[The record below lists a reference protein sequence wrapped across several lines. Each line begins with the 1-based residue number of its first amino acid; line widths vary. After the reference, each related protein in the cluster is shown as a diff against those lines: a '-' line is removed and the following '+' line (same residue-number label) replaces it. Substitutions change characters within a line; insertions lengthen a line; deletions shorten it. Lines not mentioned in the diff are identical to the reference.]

1 MYQLDS
7 LRTEKQFFVS
17 IIWFLGLFF
26 HLEDPVFAICHLQRV
41 PGQAT
46 FAMMQ
51 HEMESQIH
59 YLEQV
64 AYSSVLRAFKAQSD
78 ALSWEKE
85 GLITELRKEL
95 RVSDDEHRELLSKVN
110 TDDIIIRIR
119 EWRTS
124 GGTRSAMLNIPQSI
138 HDPIS
143 LSPTVSASRKRQKT
157 SMPLSLPTQSFPGL
171 GAGIQ
176 TPKPSP
182 RYPLMGRTPRGMLP
196 NHASSAIPIANEATD
211 VGTRDQL
218 IGRKLRTRWP
228 DDNNFYEAVI
238 VDYNTVQGRH
248 ALLYNKNTP
257 QESFEW
263 VNLKEIPPEDIQWIG
278 EDPGSHQVSH
288 GGQGHGFGNQVSH
301 GVRRGRGNPKDQSR
315 KGYPPLQNGDI
326 KASDE
331 IEILHTDTLIKEV
344 EKVFD
349 ASHPDLLEIEKA
361 KKMLKEHERA
371 LIDVIA
377 KLADASDSDSGGDA
391 RFMHGHGQGMDG
403 VGGGGRYG
411 SGNQYGRSD
420 GTAAMG
426 RGSITAA
433 AAGSDNQAEEYV
445 DII

>member
-1 MYQLDS
+1 
-7 LRTEKQFFVS
+7 
-17 IIWFLGLFF
+17 
-26 HLEDPVFAICHLQRV
+26 
-41 PGQAT
+41 
-46 FAMMQ
+46 MMQ

-124 GGTRSAMLNIPQSI
+124 GGTRSAMINIPQSI
-138 HDPIS
+138 HDPIP
-143 LSPTVSASRKRQKT
+143 LSPTVSGSRKRQKT

-171 GAGIQ
+171 GSGIQ

-196 NHASSAIPIANEATD
+196 NHGSAVVPFANEASD
-211 VGTRDQL
+211 VGAKDPL
-218 IGRKLRTRWP
+218 IGKKLRTRWP

-238 VDYNTVQGRH
+238 VDYNASQGRH

-263 VNLKEIPPEDIQWIG
+263 VSLKEIPPEDIQWIG
-278 EDPGSHQVSH
+278 EDSGYHQVNH
-288 GGQGHGFGNQVSH
+288 GGPHGYSNQVGHGV
-301 GVRRGRGNPKDQSR
+301 GRGSRGNSREQSR
-315 KGYPPLQNGDI
+315 KGYPPPLQNGDHM
-326 KASDE
+326 KVSDE

-349 ASHPDLLEIEKA
+349 ATHPDLLEIEKA
-361 KKMLKEHERA
+361 KKMLREHERA

-377 KLADASDSDSGGDA
+377 KLAEASDSDSGGDQ
-391 RFMHGHGQGMDG
+391 RFMCGQAMDG
-403 VGGGGRYG
+403 EVGARSLIQYGSNQYDTGIGGR
-411 SGNQYGRSD
+411 
-420 GTAAMG
+420 GT
-426 RGSITAA
+426 
-433 AAGSDNQAEEYV
+433 DNQAEEYV
-445 DII
+445 EII

>member
-1 MYQLDS
+1 MCF
-7 LRTEKQFFVS
+7 T
-17 IIWFLGLFF
+17 
-26 HLEDPVFAICHLQRV
+26 
-41 PGQAT
+41 
-46 FAMMQ
+46 MMQ

-124 GGTRSAMLNIPQSI
+124 GGTRATMLNIPQSI

-157 SMPLSLPTQSFPGL
+157 NLPLSLPTQSFPPL
-171 GAGIQ
+171 GSGIQ

-182 RYPLMGRTPRGMLP
+182 RYPLVGRTPRGMLSNHGSSTIGLP
-196 NHASSAIPIANEATD
+196 NESSEVV
-211 VGTRDQL
+211 VGSTRDQL

-238 VDYNTVQGRH
+238 VEYNPVQGRH

-288 GGQGHGFGNQVSH
+288 GGGPGHGHGFG
-301 GVRRGRGNPKDQSR
+301 RGRGNSKDQNR
-315 KGYPPLQNGDI
+315 KGYPPPSQNGDT
-326 KASDE
+326 KTSDE

-349 ASHPDLLEIEKA
+349 ASHPDLLQIEKA

-371 LIDVIA
+371 LMDVIA
-377 KLADASDSDSGGDA
+377 KLADASDSDSGGDE
-391 RFMHGHGQGMDG
+391 RFM
-403 VGGGGRYG
+403 
-411 SGNQYGRSD
+411 YGRSD
-420 GTAAMG
+420 GPGMPP
-426 RGSITAA
+426 RGSIT
-433 AAGSDNQAEEYV
+433 DNQAEEYV

>member
-1 MYQLDS
+1 
-7 LRTEKQFFVS
+7 
-17 IIWFLGLFF
+17 
-26 HLEDPVFAICHLQRV
+26 
-41 PGQAT
+41 
-46 FAMMQ
+46 MMQ

-119 EWRTS
+119 EWRNS
-124 GGTRSAMLNIPQSI
+124 GGTRSAMISIPQSI
-138 HDPIS
+138 HDPIP
-143 LSPTVSASRKRQKT
+143 LSPTVSGSRKRQKT

-171 GAGIQ
+171 GGGIQ

-182 RYPLMGRTPRGMLP
+182 RYPLVGRTPRAMLS
-196 NHASSAIPIANEATD
+196 NHGSAIVPFANEASE
-211 VGTRDQL
+211 VGSKDQL
-218 IGRKLRTRWP
+218 IGKKLRTRWP

-238 VDYNTVQGRH
+238 VDYNAVQGRH

-263 VNLKEIPPEDIQWIG
+263 VSLKEIPPEDIQWIG
-278 EDPGSHQVSH
+278 EDPSYHQVSH
-288 GGQGHGFGNQVSH
+288 GGSHGYNNQVSH
-301 GVRRGRGNPKDQSR
+301 GGGRSRGNSKEQSR
-315 KGYPPLQNGDI
+315 IGYPTPMQNGDHM

-349 ASHPDLLEIEKA
+349 ATHPDLLEIERA
-361 KKMLKEHERA
+361 KKMLREHERA

-377 KLADASDSDSGGDA
+377 KLADASDSDSGGDQ
-391 RFMHGHGQGMDG
+391 RFMRGQAMDG
-403 VGGGGRYG
+403 EVG
-411 SGNQYGRSD
+411 
-420 GTAAMG
+420 
-426 RGSITAA
+426 
-433 AAGSDNQAEEYV
+433 AGV
-445 DII
+445 

>member
-1 MYQLDS
+1 
-7 LRTEKQFFVS
+7 
-17 IIWFLGLFF
+17 
-26 HLEDPVFAICHLQRV
+26 
-41 PGQAT
+41 
-46 FAMMQ
+46 MMQ

-124 GGTRSAMLNIPQSI
+124 GGTRTAMLNIPQSI

-157 SMPLSLPTQSFPGL
+157 NLPLSLPTQSFPGL
-171 GAGIQ
+171 GSGIQ

-182 RYPLMGRTPRGMLP
+182 RYPLVGRTPRGMLSNHGSSTIALP
-196 NHASSAIPIANEATD
+196 NETSD
-211 VGTRDQL
+211 VGTTRDQL

-238 VDYNTVQGRH
+238 VDYNPVQGRH

-278 EDPGSHQVSH
+278 EEVGSH
-288 GGQGHGFGNQVSH
+288 QGHGFG
-301 GVRRGRGNPKDQSR
+301 RGSRGNAKEHSR
-315 KGYPPLQNGDI
+315 KGYHPPPLQNGDA

-377 KLADASDSDSGGDA
+377 KLADASDSDSGGDQ
-391 RFMHGHGQGMDG
+391 RFM
-403 VGGGGRYG
+403 
-411 SGNQYGRSD
+411 YGRSD
-420 GTAAMG
+420 GSGMG
-426 RGSITAA
+426 RGSITA
-433 AAGSDNQAEEYV
+433 GDNNQVEEYV

>member
-1 MYQLDS
+1 
-7 LRTEKQFFVS
+7 
-17 IIWFLGLFF
+17 
-26 HLEDPVFAICHLQRV
+26 
-41 PGQAT
+41 
-46 FAMMQ
+46 MML

-59 YLEQV
+59 YLEQI

-143 LSPTVSASRKRQKT
+143 ISPTVSASRKRQKT

-171 GAGIQ
+171 GSGIH

-182 RYPLMGRTPRGMLP
+182 RYPLMGRTPRGVLS
-196 NHASSAIPIANEATD
+196 NHGSSVVPLANEATD
-211 VGTRDQL
+211 VSTTTRDQL
-218 IGRKLRTRWP
+218 IGRKLKTRWP

-238 VDYNTVQGRH
+238 VDYNPLQGRH
-248 ALLYNKNTP
+248 ALVYNKNTP

-263 VNLKEIPPEDIQWIG
+263 VSLKEIPPEDIQWID
-278 EDPGSHQVSH
+278 EEPRYHQASH
-288 GGQGHGFGNQVSH
+288 GHGHGGYSNEISLSH
-301 GVRRGRGNPKDQSR
+301 GVGRGRGNTKDQPR
-315 KGYPPLQNGDI
+315 RGYPLQPNGNL
-326 KASDE
+326 KSSDE

-349 ASHPDLLEIEKA
+349 TTHPDLLEIEKA
-361 KKMLKEHERA
+361 KKMLKDHERA

-377 KLADASDSDSGGDA
+377 KLADASDSDSGGDR
-391 RFMHGHGQGMDG
+391 RFMHGQATDG
-403 VGGGGRYG
+403 EVAPRSIQYG
-411 SGNQYGRSD
+411 SIQYGRSD
-420 GTAAMG
+420 GTGMA
-426 RGSITAA
+426 RGSITAT
-433 AAGSDNQAEEYV
+433 DNQPEEYV
-445 DII
+445 DIL

>member
-1 MYQLDS
+1 
-7 LRTEKQFFVS
+7 
-17 IIWFLGLFF
+17 
-26 HLEDPVFAICHLQRV
+26 
-41 PGQAT
+41 
-46 FAMMQ
+46 MMQ

-124 GGTRSAMLNIPQSI
+124 GGTRSALINIPQSM
-138 HDPIS
+138 HDPIA

-171 GAGIQ
+171 GGGIQ

-182 RYPLMGRTPRGMLP
+182 RYPLINRTPRGIVS
-196 NHASSAIPIANEATD
+196 NHGSATVPFTNETSD
-211 VGTRDQL
+211 VGTKDQL
-218 IGRKLRTRWP
+218 IGKKLRTRWP

-238 VDYNTVQGRH
+238 VDYNPVQGRH

-263 VNLKEIPPEDIQWIG
+263 VSLKEIPPEDIQWLD
-278 EDPGSHQVSH
+278 EDSGYHQVSH
-288 GGQGHGFGNQVSH
+288 GGPHGYSNQVSH
-301 GVRRGRGNPKDQSR
+301 GTGRGRGNAKEQSR
-315 KGYPPLQNGDI
+315 KGYPPPLQNGDHM
-326 KASDE
+326 KTSDE

-349 ASHPDLLEIEKA
+349 TTHPDLLEIEKA
-361 KKMLKEHERA
+361 KKMLRDHERA

-377 KLADASDSDSGGDA
+377 KLADAYDSDSGGDQ
-391 RFMHGHGQGMDG
+391 RFTGGQAMDG
-403 VGGGGRYG
+403 EVGHRTLIPYG
-411 SGNQYGRSD
+411 SNQYATG
-420 GTAAMG
+420 MG
-426 RGSITAA
+426 MRGSMT
-433 AAGSDNQAEEYV
+433 STDNQAEEYV

>member
-1 MYQLDS
+1 
-7 LRTEKQFFVS
+7 
-17 IIWFLGLFF
+17 
-26 HLEDPVFAICHLQRV
+26 
-41 PGQAT
+41 
-46 FAMMQ
+46 MMQ

-124 GGTRSAMLNIPQSI
+124 GGTRTAMLNISQSI
-138 HDPIS
+138 HDPIPI
-143 LSPTVSASRKRQKT
+143 SPTVSASRKRQKT
-157 SMPLSLPTQSFPGL
+157 NLPLSLPTQSFPGV
-171 GAGIQ
+171 GGGIQ

-182 RYPLMGRTPRGMLP
+182 RYPLMGRTPRAMLSNHGSSTIVLP
-196 NHASSAIPIANEATD
+196 NEASD
-211 VGTRDQL
+211 VGTTRDHL

-238 VDYNTVQGRH
+238 VEYNPVQGRH

-278 EDPGSHQVSH
+278 EEQ
-288 GGQGHGFGNQVSH
+288 GGQGHGFG
-301 GVRRGRGNPKDQSR
+301 RGRGNAKEHSR
-315 KGYPPLQNGDI
+315 KVYAPPVQNGDT
-326 KASDE
+326 KSSDE

-349 ASHPDLLEIEKA
+349 TSHPDLLEIEKA

-377 KLADASDSDSGGDA
+377 KLADASDSDSGGDQ
-391 RFMHGHGQGMDG
+391 RFL
-403 VGGGGRYG
+403 
-411 SGNQYGRSD
+411 YGRSD
-420 GTAAMG
+420 GPGMG
-426 RGSITAA
+426 RGSIT
-433 AAGSDNQAEEYV
+433 GGDNQVEEYV

>member
-1 MYQLDS
+1 
-7 LRTEKQFFVS
+7 
-17 IIWFLGLFF
+17 
-26 HLEDPVFAICHLQRV
+26 
-41 PGQAT
+41 
-46 FAMMQ
+46 MMQ

-157 SMPLSLPTQSFPGL
+157 SMPLSLPTQSFSGL

-176 TPKPSP
+176 TPKP
-182 RYPLMGRTPRGMLP
+182 
-196 NHASSAIPIANEATD
+196 
-211 VGTRDQL
+211 
-218 IGRKLRTRWP
+218 
-228 DDNNFYEAVI
+228 
-238 VDYNTVQGRH
+238 GRH

-278 EDPGSHQVSH
+278 EDPGSDQVSH

-301 GVRRGRGNPKDQSR
+301 GVSRGRGNPKEQSR
-315 KGYPPLQNGDI
+315 KGYPPSQNGDM

-331 IEILHTDTLIKEV
+331 IEIFHTDTLIKEV

-349 ASHPDLLEIEKA
+349 ATHPDLLEIEKA

-391 RFMHGHGQGMDG
+391 RFVHGHGHGHGQGMDG
-403 VGGGGRYG
+403 EVGGGRYG
-411 SGNQYGRSD
+411 SSNHYGRSD

-433 AAGSDNQAEEYV
+433 TDNQAEEYV

>member
-1 MYQLDS
+1 
-7 LRTEKQFFVS
+7 
-17 IIWFLGLFF
+17 
-26 HLEDPVFAICHLQRV
+26 
-41 PGQAT
+41 
-46 FAMMQ
+46 MMQ

-124 GGTRSAMLNIPQSI
+124 GGTRTTMLNIPQSI

-143 LSPTVSASRKRQKT
+143 LSPTISASRKRQKT
-157 SMPLSLPTQSFPGL
+157 TLPLSLPTQSFPGL

-176 TPKPSP
+176 TPKSSP
-182 RYPLMGRTPRGMLP
+182 RYPLMGRTPRGMLS
-196 NHASSAIPIANEATD
+196 NHGSSTIGIPNEASD
-211 VGTRDQL
+211 VVVGTTRDQL

-238 VDYNTVQGRH
+238 VDYNPVQGRH

-278 EDPGSHQVSH
+278 EEQGSHQVTH
-288 GGQGHGFGNQVSH
+288 GGPGHGFG
-301 GVRRGRGNPKDQSR
+301 RGRGNSKEQSR
-315 KGYPPLQNGDI
+315 KGYPNPPLQNGDT

-331 IEILHTDTLIKEV
+331 IEILHTDTLLKEV

-377 KLADASDSDSGGDA
+377 KLADASDSDSGGDE
-391 RFMHGHGQGMDG
+391 
-403 VGGGGRYG
+403 RYM
-411 SGNQYGRSD
+411 YGRSD
-420 GTAAMG
+420 GPGMP
-426 RGSITAA
+426 RGP
-433 AAGSDNQAEEYV
+433 GDNQAEEYV